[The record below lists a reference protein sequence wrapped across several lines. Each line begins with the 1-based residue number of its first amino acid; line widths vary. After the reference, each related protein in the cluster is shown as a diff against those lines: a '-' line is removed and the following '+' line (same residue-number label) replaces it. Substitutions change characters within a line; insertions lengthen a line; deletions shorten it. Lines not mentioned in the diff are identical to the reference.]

1 MKKEKS
7 NYSYETS
14 LPPYLENKA
23 LNKQRQCDMVL
34 EIIKRKANNLLQIS
48 QVSGI
53 PQAIISA
60 RVNDLIK
67 ESKVAYLG
75 KVIYNNR
82 LRKQIVF
89 MVHEVEMGKQ
99 SEIDF

>member
-1 MKKEKS
+1 MKEEKT
-7 NYSYETS
+7 NYSHETS
-14 LPPYLENKA
+14 LHPYLENKA

-60 RVNDLIK
+60 RVNDLIQ
-67 ESKVAYLG
+67 EGKVAYVG
-75 KVIYNNR
+75 HVVYNNR
-82 LRKQIVF
+82 LRKKIVS
-89 MVHEVEMGKQ
+89 VAPVVGMGKQ
-99 SEIDF
+99 SELF